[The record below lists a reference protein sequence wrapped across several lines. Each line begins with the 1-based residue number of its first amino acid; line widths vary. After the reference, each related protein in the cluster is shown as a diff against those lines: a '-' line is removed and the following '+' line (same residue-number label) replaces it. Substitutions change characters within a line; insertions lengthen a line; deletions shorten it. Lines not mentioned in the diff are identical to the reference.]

1 MHTAT
6 RPAFLLTAVLALG
19 PVLGLAVPQTAAAH
33 GDNLEVVI
41 TGHREGHVLT
51 EVTWENDGDAVDEP
65 VAALVSAVSTDGS
78 RTAGPWKLV
87 RGTRPTDWTTTEALP
102 AGTWKVTVAAGQ
114 PALGHAERQL
124 TVAAVTPATVGP
136 STVGPTT
143 GASSTGDPSTRASS
157 TGDSSASGGTTTTP
171 AHTST
176 GAQETSP
183 APDAPRSPS
192 TSRSAAEDQDDQ
204 PWRPGPTAVGLVVAS
219 FVGAAAGIRIRRRRD
234 GRR

>member
-6 RPAFLLTAVLALG
+6 RPALLLTAVLALG
-19 PVLGLAVPQTAAAH
+19 PALGLAVPQTAAAH

-65 VAALVSAVSTDGS
+65 VAALVSAVSADGS

-102 AGTWKVTVAAGQ
+102 AGIWKVTVAAGQ

-124 TVAAVTPATVGP
+124 TVAAVTPAAVGP
-136 STVGPTT
+136 STVDPST
-143 GASSTGDPSTRASS
+143 GASSTRASS
-157 TGDSSASGGTTTTP
+157 TGGPSASGGTTATP

-183 APDAPRSPS
+183 APDAPRSLS
-192 TSRSAAEDQDDQ
+192 ASRSAAEDQDDQ
-204 PWRPGPTAVGLVVAS
+204 TRGPGPTVVGLVVAS
-219 FVGAAAGIRIRRRRD
+219 LVGAAAGIWIRRRRD